1 MVNDMSE
8 NIYENIKKIAKNF
21 KRVHIVTNHMEKF
34 KKIEKLFFEEEGIM
48 ITVGNNKR
56 KSLSKSKV
64 IINIDFPS
72 ELINEYNVFDEAII
86 ITLRKNI
93 KIKSKRFNGKII
105 DDYEIT
111 LKHNEEIEYKNL
123 NKYNL
128 KEIYE
133 AQFYKK
139 QPFENIMKKIEKDK
153 VKVILQ

>member
-1 MVNDMSE
+1 MSE
-8 NIYENIKKIAKNF
+8 NVFENIKKIARNC

-34 KKIEKLFFEEEGIM
+34 KKIEKQLFEEEGIM

-72 ELINEYNVFDEAII
+72 ELINEYNIFEEAII
-86 ITLRKNI
+86 INLRKNI
-93 KIKSKRFNGKII
+93 KVKSKRFNGKII

-111 LKHNEEIEYKNL
+111 IKNSEELEHGNF

-139 QPFENIMKKIEKDK
+139 QPFENIMKKIEKDR
-153 VKVILQ
+153 VKVLV